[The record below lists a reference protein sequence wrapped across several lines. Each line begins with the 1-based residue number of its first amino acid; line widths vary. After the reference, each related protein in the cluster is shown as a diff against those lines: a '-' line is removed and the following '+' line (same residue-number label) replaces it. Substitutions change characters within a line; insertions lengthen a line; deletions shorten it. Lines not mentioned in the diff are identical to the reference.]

1 MNLAEPTGKKPS
13 TSLECG
19 LLDMT
24 NLVAAPPLKFS
35 ISFSP
40 SALEL
45 RPRFWLDNDDKSI
58 QLKIQSRTNLDSNAL
73 LYCPVTRLAAY
84 KQA

>member
-1 MNLAEPTGKKPS
+1 MNLAEPTGDKKPS
-13 TSLECG
+13 TSLELG
-19 LLDMT
+19 LLDVT
-24 NLVAAPPLKFS
+24 NLVAAHPLEVS

-45 RPRFWLDNDDKSI
+45 IPSFWLDNDDTNI

-73 LYCPVTRLAAY
+73 FVLPSNKTSGI
-84 KQA
+84 